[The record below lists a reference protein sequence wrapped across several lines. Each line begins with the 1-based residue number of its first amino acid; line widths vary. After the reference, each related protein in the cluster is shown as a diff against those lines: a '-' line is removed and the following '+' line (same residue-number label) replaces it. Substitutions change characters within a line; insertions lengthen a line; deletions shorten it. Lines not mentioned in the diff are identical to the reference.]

1 MGYLVDRLSTAEQER
16 RLFKENKSRLRV
28 KLEVEEKRH
37 AETRELFTT
46 RVAELVENLEKAEM
60 SQAQLTVQRASL
72 IAANERLEE
81 TKCGLQAEVA
91 RLAKKVDDF
100 TVDTSA
106 LAGSHIIEATIGAT
120 DLGSSTPASSGD
132 FVGPVVISA
141 GELSSLSAAP
151 AAKGRES
158 SPLSAGT
165 PSRPKL
171 EVACMNAPFA
181 VILPVDKRQRPAQ
194 LTWISRQR
202 LFLGASL
209 GQPADGLSPL
219 PTDTGPKGM
228 AASSLQRVT
237 PPHPR
242 VEVACANPPFSAPF
256 CVGKTAS
263 SPPAVTTPP
272 RSMQQA
278 SSKTDKPTGGAER
291 LSKCRE
297 FNSSLV
303 EELPNK
309 VYEAPRRYTRRPLTS
324 VNLNSN
330 RKHAAGRDNPLFAV
344 RAATMPYTK
353 RSSVG
358 GEVASLASRGVSKP
372 ALQPYLKRSS
382 IGREVPPFSSER
394 ESKPAS
400 KAHPRRSSTGGE
412 MPPLSLGL
420 KPKPAPKAHP
430 KRSSTGREVLPLSSR
445 LEAKP
450 TAKAHPKHSS
460 TGRGLPLLSSLVE
473 TKPAPETHPK
483 RSSTGRE
490 IRPLSS
496 RVEAK
501 LALRT
506 YLKPGSTGKKGPA
519 LAARVATGSAD
530 KSESGGKGA
539 AVEVGS
545 GCGAHTGRVVKG
557 KGSGD
562 GWKVEVAASDRVLRS
577 SSRTAAAAAATK
589 KEVAISAP
597 SGTMPADSFLTI
609 QPARATRSA
618 TRRLAQQA
626 NTTRR
631 DVSSRGKF
639 MSF

>member
-46 RVAELVENLEKAEM
+46 RVAELVEKLEKAEM

-120 DLGSSTPASSGD
+120 DLGSSTPTPSGD

-141 GELSSLSAAP
+141 GELSSLSAAT

-181 VILPVDKRQRPAQ
+181 VILPVDKVMASSPAVSDVVEAA
-194 LTWISRQR
+194 T
-202 LFLGASL
+202 GAANVDIPAATVS
-209 GQPADGLSPL
+209 GGVVGPAASPADGLSPL
-219 PTDTGPKGM
+219 STDTGPKGM

-256 CVGKTAS
+256 RVGKTAS
-263 SPPAVTTPP
+263 SPPAVATPP

-291 LSKCRE
+291 LSKCRD

-330 RKHAAGRDNPLFAV
+330 GKHAAGRDNPLFAV
-344 RAATMPYTK
+344 RAATTPYTK

-460 TGRGLPLLSSLVE
+460 TGRGLPLLSSLVK

-490 IRPLSS
+490 MRPLSS

-506 YLKPGSTGKKGPA
+506 GSTGKKGPA

-545 GCGAHTGRVVKG
+545 GGGAHTGRVVKG

-577 SSRTAAAAAATK
+577 SSRTAAAATATK
-589 KEVAISAP
+589 KEVGISAP
-597 SGTMPADSFLTI
+597 SGTMPADSLLTI
-609 QPARATRSA
+609 QPARATRS
-618 TRRLAQQA
+618 
-626 NTTRR
+626 TTRR
-631 DVSSRGKF
+631 
-639 MSF
+639 